1 MMAPPGAVVAFGDGA
16 LLVETSGV
24 EQAHALSRA
33 VVGRARAGQAPAGI
47 EEAVVGFGN
56 VVVLLDLSLDAT
68 DPDLCAVWVEHLL
81 AELCA
86 GAEGSQRGTPEP
98 TTVQTHILPVVFD
111 GIDLDEVARRTGSST
126 DRVVAWLTG
135 ADLRVA
141 LIGFA
146 PGFPY
151 LTGLPPELA
160 ALPRRDA
167 PRTSV
172 PAGSVAVGGGFASV
186 YPRASPGGWHLLGRT
201 DVPLFDPDAPPY
213 ALLHPGDRVHFTVAP
228 GASRARAQEREPDPR
243 PPLEA
248 GDRDHL
254 EVLDPGVLSLIQDS
268 GRRASASL
276 GIPRGGAAD
285 PEGLMLANRL
295 VGNPD
300 TAAVV
305 ECTAIGPTVRIAGR
319 GHLAVVGAAPRAVDV
334 LVDGRPVDEDTV
346 VPVADGQIV
355 SIGRIHRGLRAY
367 LAVAGGL
374 ETPTVVGGRASDLLS
389 GLGPGPL
396 RAGDRLARGRPGPVR
411 GALSPPPSTQSIG
424 TGGGVTVLRAL
435 AGPHSTPPELLDRL
449 VGTVWHIGSRS
460 DRIGLRL
467 EASGTRLPVTD
478 RTASTGMVTGA
489 VQIPP
494 GGTPIV
500 LLPDHATVGGYPVAA
515 CVIAADLPVLGRLSP
530 GDRVVLRLCERHE
543 ARTALAR
550 ARQELDGRVSGWY
563 PTVAGT

>member
-1 MMAPPGAVVAFGDGA
+1 MTAPPGAVVAFGDGA

-24 EQAHALSRA
+24 EQAHALAHA
-33 VVGRARAGQAPAGI
+33 VLGQARAGQAPVGVV
-47 EEAVVGFGN
+47 EAVVGFGN
-56 VVVLLDLSLDAT
+56 VVIVLDLSLDDT
-68 DPDLCAVWVEHLL
+68 DVDRCAAWVGHLL
-81 AELCA
+81 AELRTEH
-86 GAEGSQRGTPEP
+86 GVPRGTTEP
-98 TTVQTHILPVVFD
+98 ATGQTHVLPVVFD
-111 GIDLDEVARRTGSST
+111 GEDLEEVARRTGTST
-126 DRVVAWLTG
+126 DRIVAWLCG
-135 ADLRVA
+135 SDLRVA
-141 LIGFA
+141 FLGFA

-160 ALPRRDA
+160 GLPRRDA

-186 YPRASPGGWHLLGRT
+186 YPRASPGGWQLLGRT

-213 ALLHPGDRVHFTVAP
+213 ALVRPGDRVRFTVAA
-228 GASRARAQEREPDPR
+228 GAARVRARQRHPDPR
-243 PPLEA
+243 PPLVA

-254 EVLDPGVLSLIQDS
+254 EILDPGALSLIQDG
-268 GRRASASL
+268 GRRITASL

-285 PEGLMLANRL
+285 PDGLILANRL

-305 ECTAIGPTVRIAGR
+305 ECTSVGPTVRIAGR
-319 GHLAVVGAAPRAVDV
+319 GHLAVVGAGPQAVDI
-334 LVDGRPVDEDTV
+334 LVDGRSVDADTV
-346 VPVADGQIV
+346 LPVADGQIV
-355 SIGRIHRGLRAY
+355 SVGRIHRGLRAY

-396 RAGDRLARGRPGPVR
+396 RTGDRLARGRPGPVR
-411 GALSPPPSTQSIG
+411 GSLSPRPSVDSPG
-424 TGGGVTVLRAL
+424 AGGEVTVLRAL
-435 AGPHSTPPELLDRL
+435 AGPHPMRQDLLDRL
-449 VGTVWHIGSRS
+449 SDTLWRIGSRS

-467 EASGTRLPVTD
+467 EAPGTTLPVTA
-478 RTASTGMVTGA
+478 RTASTAMVTGA

-494 GGTPIV
+494 DGIPIV

-530 GDRVVLRLCERHE
+530 GDRVALRFCERHE
-543 ARTALAR
+543 ARTALRR

-563 PTVAGT
+563 PTATGT

>member
-1 MMAPPGAVVAFGDGA
+1 MTAPPGAVVAFGDGA

-24 EQAHALSRA
+24 EQAHALARA
-33 VVGRARAGQAPAGI
+33 VAGGVRAGTAPVGI

-56 VVVLLDLSLDAT
+56 VVVVLDLSLDDT
-68 DPDLCAVWVEHLL
+68 DPDRCAAWVDNVL
-81 AELCA
+81 AAL
-86 GAEGSQRGTPEP
+86 GDGGEGPPPRGTPEP
-98 TTVQTHILPVVFD
+98 TAVETHVLPVDFD
-111 GIDLDEVARRTGSST
+111 GEDLDEVARRSGSST
-126 DRVVAWLTG
+126 DQVVAWMTG
-135 ADLRVA
+135 VDLRVA
-141 LIGFA
+141 FIGFA

-172 PAGSVAVGGGFASV
+172 PAGSVAIGGGFASV
-186 YPRASPGGWHLLGRT
+186 YPRASPGGWQLLGRT

-213 ALLHPGDRVHFTVAP
+213 ALVRPGDRVRFTVAT
-228 GASRARAQEREPDPR
+228 GTARAPAQELHPGPR
-243 PPLEA
+243 PLLDA

-254 EVLDPGVLSLIQDS
+254 EVLDPGVLSLIQDG
-268 GRRASASL
+268 GRRATASL

-285 PEGLMLANRL
+285 PHGLVLANRL

-300 TAAVV
+300 TAAAV
-305 ECTAIGPTVRIAGR
+305 ECTAVGPTVRIAGS
-319 GHLAVVGAAPRAVDV
+319 GHLAVVGAGPGAVAA
-334 LVDGRPVDEDTV
+334 LVDGRPVDGGTV

-355 SIGRIHRGLRAY
+355 SVGRIHRGLRAY

-374 ETPTVVGGRASDLLS
+374 ETPTVVGGRASDVLS

-411 GALSPPPSTQSIG
+411 GALSPLSAQSTG
-424 TGGGVTVLRAL
+424 TAGRATVLRAL
-435 AGPHSTPPELLDRL
+435 AGPHPTPPDLLDRL
-449 VGTVWHIGSRS
+449 AGTVWRIGSRS

-467 EASGTRLPVTD
+467 EAPGARLPVTD

-494 GGTPIV
+494 DGTPIV

-515 CVIAADLPVLGRLSP
+515 CVITADLPVLGRLSP
-530 GDRVVLRLCERHE
+530 GDRVVVRLCDRHE
-543 ARTALAR
+543 ARAALRR

-563 PTVAGT
+563 PTAAGT

>member
-1 MMAPPGAVVAFGDGA
+1 MTAPQGAAVAFGDGA

-24 EQAHALSRA
+24 EQAHALAHA
-33 VVGRARAGQAPAGI
+33 VAGRARAGQAPVGI

-56 VVVLLDLSLDAT
+56 VVIVLDLSLDDT
-68 DPDLCAVWVEHLL
+68 DAERCAAWVEHLFAGL
-81 AELCA
+81 SSEHGAPRDAAEPA
-86 GAEGSQRGTPEP
+86 AAQIH
-98 TTVQTHILPVVFD
+98 VLPVVFD
-111 GIDLDEVARRTGSST
+111 GEDLEEVAHRTGAST
-126 DRVVAWLTG
+126 DRVVAWLCG

-141 LIGFA
+141 FLGFA

-172 PAGSVAVGGGFASV
+172 PAGSVAVGGGFASI
-186 YPRASPGGWHLLGRT
+186 YPRASPGGWQLLGWT

-213 ALLHPGDRVHFTVAP
+213 ALVRPGDRVRFTVAT
-228 GASRARAQEREPDPR
+228 GTARVRAQHEHPDPR
-243 PPLEA
+243 PPLVA

-254 EVLDPGVLSLIQDS
+254 DVLDPGTLSLIQDG
-268 GRRASASL
+268 GRRAVASL

-285 PEGLMLANRL
+285 PEGLVLANRL
-295 VGNPD
+295 LGNPD

-305 ECTAIGPTVRIAGR
+305 ECTAAGPTVRIAGR

-334 LVDGRPVDEDTV
+334 LVDGHPVDADTV
-346 VPVADGQIV
+346 LPVADGQIV
-355 SIGRIHRGLRAY
+355 SVGRIHRGLRAY

-374 ETPTVVGGRASDLLS
+374 ETPTVVGGRSSDLLS

-411 GALSPPPSTQSIG
+411 GALSPPPSGRSPG
-424 TGGGVTVLRAL
+424 AGDVTVLRGI
-435 AGPHSTPPELLDRL
+435 AGPHPMPRELLDRL
-449 VGTVWHIGSRS
+449 CGTVWRIGGRS

-467 EASGTRLPVTD
+467 EAPGTTQPVAG
-478 RTASTGMVTGA
+478 RTASTGMVSGA

-494 GGTPIV
+494 DGTPIV

-530 GDRVVLRLCERHE
+530 GDRVALRFCERHE
-543 ARTALAR
+543 ARTALRR
-550 ARQELDGRVSGWY
+550 ARHVLDGRVSGWY
-563 PTVAGT
+563 PTAAGT